1 MASPSLD
8 SFRNLVKNM
17 KKMMRGNPALLEF
30 VADLHI
36 ARRRLRQFA
45 KAIGVGHFRAYARPS
60 PDESTRWLPV

>member
-17 KKMMRGNPALLEF
+17 KKMRGNPALLEF

-60 PDESTRWLPV
+60 PDESTRLLPV